1 MLGFDGFIEHT
12 RDAMW
17 QVDGLIDLL
26 AAAVSLVSQE
36 SKLAE
41 DLEIW
46 DSQEFGYVD
55 LAGPYTRASVLMPQ
69 KRNPYSLAIVRGAAG
84 ILIGRLA
91 GFLAL
96 IKTPSARSDNLIYA
110 QGEVPRALELSLR
123 VTRLMSEVIATLE
136 VHSDRMLEELERGFS
151 QATDLA
157 EWVMMECRVDY
168 RTAYQVVGRTV
179 RTASQRGLRGMDI
192 TGAMLD
198 EVRPRRL
205 LGHDLGLGAR
215 DISEVLEPRAI
226 VAARKVAGGAAP
238 ELTREMSASCRSQ
251 ANSWRLRIR
260 ARADAFRK
268 AEAQLLLQ
276 ARQASDG

>member
-1 MLGFDGFIEHT
+1 
-12 RDAMW
+12 
-17 QVDGLIDLL
+17 
-26 AAAVSLVSQE
+26 
-36 SKLAE
+36 
-41 DLEIW
+41 
-46 DSQEFGYVD
+46 
-55 LAGPYTRASVLMPQ
+55 MP
-69 KRNPYSLAIVRGAAG
+69 R
-84 ILIGRLA
+84 
-91 GFLAL
+91 
-96 IKTPSARSDNLIYA
+96 ARSPD
-110 QGEVPRALELSLR
+110 LELSLR

-198 EVRPRRL
+198 ESAQSL